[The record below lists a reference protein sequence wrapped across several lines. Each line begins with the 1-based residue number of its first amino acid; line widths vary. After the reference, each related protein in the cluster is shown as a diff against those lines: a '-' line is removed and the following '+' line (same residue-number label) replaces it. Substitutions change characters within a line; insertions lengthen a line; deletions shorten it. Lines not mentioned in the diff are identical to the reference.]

1 MQAREGAAE
10 EEEES
15 KKKWICEYCTYSNW
29 QSSMK
34 CTMCRGKKPA
44 LLCSTENIYSAAN
57 TNSLR
62 GESSVLSPQSSVLS
76 TPTQSGSGTKLWNK

>member
-1 MQAREGAAE
+1 MQAREGGVE

-62 GESSVLSPQSSVLS
+62 GESSSVLS
-76 TPTQSGSGTKLWNK
+76 TPTQSGSGTKLWHK

>member
-1 MQAREGAAE
+1 MLIQMQDRDEGLE
-10 EEEES
+10 EEDS

-44 LLCSTENIYSAAN
+44 MLCSTENIYSAAKTN
-57 TNSLR
+57 TLR
-62 GESSVLSPQSSVLS
+62 GEEIAGSTICWEFRVILSQ
-76 TPTQSGSGTKLWNK
+76 